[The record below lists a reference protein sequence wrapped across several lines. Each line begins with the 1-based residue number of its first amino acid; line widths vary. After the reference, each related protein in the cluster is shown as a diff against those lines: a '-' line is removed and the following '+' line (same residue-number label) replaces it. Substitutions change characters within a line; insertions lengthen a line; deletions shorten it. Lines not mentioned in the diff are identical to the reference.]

1 MRPPLVGE
9 DSVCDATFKAFTI
22 GFQPDIT
29 WFLAVAVNAVR
40 ILLLGPVE
48 LWVGGRRAALGGPKQ
63 RTLLALPALDPGQPV
78 SRDRA
83 AEALWG
89 ESLPPGHA
97 QRLHTVVSRLRAA
110 LRQAGGSPDVVET
123 TEIGYRLRID
133 PGQVDAARAA
143 AALHE
148 ARELRAA
155 GQPIEAAAAAHDALE
170 LWRGPPLEDLLDNG
184 WAGES
189 LRRLEDLKL
198 SLLEEDF
205 DCRLASDASPGLV
218 EELEA
223 ACASA
228 PLRERLHA
236 QLILALDASGRRVDA
251 LQAYDRVRRRLSEE
265 LGIDPGAVLREA
277 HRAVLTEEPDTR
289 RVPVSRGRRRAA
301 WRGRRTALIALVVIG
316 AAAATAA
323 VLLAGGGRREPAA
336 VRLHAGA
343 LVIAGP
349 DLHQVRAEIPLSGTV
364 INEQPGGL
372 VLADGSLW
380 SVTERGTVTQVDVAH
395 RRIVG
400 STPLALPAG
409 PGGMAVGLGATWV
422 TDSGS
427 STLYRLGSGVTAA
440 SRIRLPP
447 LDGRLAGGTGGV
459 AVGEGSIWVV
469 RPAGTVDRLSRSG
482 VLEHRFGIP
491 GATQIV
497 SSERAIWVISKH
509 SGVVTKLDP
518 RTNSVR
524 AHTRLRAEVCCLTVG
539 GGSVWATS
547 EARGLLWQLRPDGR
561 VEDLVH
567 VPAPATELAYA
578 DGGVWTSGYTSGTLT
593 RVDAQTL
600 GVRVVHTDQPL
611 AGMAAAPGVVAF
623 STFASERAALA
634 GVRGPVARILLTQ
647 DLIADGDPAAP
658 IVFGDRD
665 AARQRQ
671 AATCL
676 SLYEYRDGRLAPY
689 AAGGPGARRSKRRV
703 WTFRVRP
710 GFAFSPP
717 SHERVDAGTFAATIE
732 RSTAPAFTHSEA
744 ARVLADV
751 VGMHAYRRGL
761 TTHLTGL
768 EATGARLTIRLN
780 RPVATLDAR
789 LAAAS
794 FCAVPKDT
802 PAVPAGLQDPIPSAG
817 PYYVA
822 GASGGAFAVLRRNPY
837 YPLPNRT
844 GFDAFV
850 YDFNIDGRR
859 ALEMLRHGRAVDAPV
874 YGGHAGSTLA
884 AQLGAAG
891 DASGIS
897 LRRSPRPGANSGK
910 LGSRIAEFFGRR
922 LGCRSYSPLYAGVEL
937 KRLCPVAG

>member
-1 MRPPLVGE
+1 MNLV
-9 DSVCDATFKAFTI
+9 DV
-22 GFQPDIT
+22 
-29 WFLAVAVNAVR
+29 
-40 ILLLGPVE
+40 LLLGPVE
-48 LWVGGRRAALGGPKQ
+48 LWVGGRQAPLGGPKQ
-63 RTLLALPALDPGQPV
+63 RTLLALLALERGQVV

-89 ESLPPGHA
+89 ESVPEGNA

-110 LRQAGGSPDVVET
+110 LRQVGGSLDVVET
-123 TEIGYRLRID
+123 TETGYRLRID
-133 PGQVDAARAA
+133 PAQVDAARAA
-143 AALHE
+143 AALRQS
-148 ARELRAA
+148 RELRAA
-155 GQPIEAAAAAHDALE
+155 GRPAEAAAAARDALE

-189 LRRLEDLKL
+189 LRRLEDLRL

-205 DCRLASDASPGLV
+205 DCRLTFDASPGLV

-236 QLILALDASGRRVDA
+236 QLMLALDASGRRADA
-251 LQAYDRVRRRLSEE
+251 LHEYDRVRRRLSEE
-265 LGIDPGAVLREA
+265 LGIEPGTVLREA
-277 HRAVLTEEPDTR
+277 HLAVLTREPDAP
-289 RVPVSRGRRRAA
+289 RVPVSRGRRR
-301 WRGRRTALIALVVIG
+301 WVRHSRRTLLIGLVATG
-316 AAAATAA
+316 AVAATAG
-323 VLLAGGGRREPAA
+323 LLLTGEGPRERAA
-336 VRLHAGA
+336 LRVHAGA
-343 LVIAGP
+343 LVIASP
-349 DLHQVRAEIPLSGTV
+349 NLHQVRAEIPLSGTV

-372 VLADGSLW
+372 VLGEGSLW
-380 SVTERGTVTQVDVAH
+380 AVTERGTVTQIDLTR
-395 RRIVG
+395 RRIVA
-400 STPLALPAG
+400 STPLALPTG

-427 STLYRLGSGVTAA
+427 STLYRLSSGVTAA
-440 SRIRLPP
+440 RRIRLPP
-447 LDGRLAGGTGGV
+447 LDGSFAGRTGGV
-459 AVGEGSIWVV
+459 AVGDGSIWVA

-482 VLEHRFGIP
+482 ELEHRFRIP
-491 GATQIV
+491 GATQVV
-497 SSERAIWVISKH
+497 SSGRAIWAISGH
-509 SGVVTKLDP
+509 NGIVTKLGP

-524 AHTRLRAEVCCLTVG
+524 ARTRLRAAVCCLTGG

-547 EARGLLWQLRPDGR
+547 EAGGLLWQLRPDGR
-561 VEDLVH
+561 VQDLVH

-578 DGGVWTSGYTSGTLT
+578 DGAVWISGYTSGAVT
-593 RVDAQTL
+593 RVDAHTL
-600 GVRVVHTDQPL
+600 AVRIVHTDQAV

-676 SLYEYRDGRLAPY
+676 SLYEYRRGRLAPY
-689 AAGGPGARRSKRRV
+689 AAGGPTVRRSKRSV

-717 SHERVDAGTFAATIE
+717 SHERVDAATFAATIE
-732 RSTAPAFTHSEA
+732 RSTAPAFLHSEA
-744 ARVLADV
+744 ARALAEV
-751 VGMHAYRRGL
+751 VGMHAYHRGL
-761 TTHLTGL
+761 TTHLAGV

-780 RPVATLDAR
+780 RPVANLDAR
-789 LAAAS
+789 LAAPY
-794 FCAVPKDT
+794 FCAVPTDT
-802 PAVPAGLQDPIPSAG
+802 PAVPTGLQDPIPSAG

-837 YPLPNRT
+837 YPLPNRA
-844 GFDAFV
+844 GFAAIV
-850 YDFNIDGRR
+850 YDFNVDARR
-859 ALEMLRHGRAVDAPV
+859 ALEMIRHGRADYAAF

-897 LRRSPRPGANSGK
+897 FRRSPRPRAKSGK
-910 LGSRIAEFFGRR
+910 LGSSIAEFFGRR
-922 LGCRSYSPLYAGVEL
+922 LGCRSHSPLYAGVEL

>member
-1 MRPPLVGE
+1 
-9 DSVCDATFKAFTI
+9 
-22 GFQPDIT
+22 
-29 WFLAVAVNAVR
+29 LAVAVNPVR
-40 ILLLGPVE
+40 ILLLGSVQ
-48 LWVGGRRAALGGPKQ
+48 LWVDERQAVLGGPKQ
-63 RTLLALPALDPGQPV
+63 RTLLALLALEPGRAV

-89 ESLPPGHA
+89 ESLPAGHA

-110 LRQAGGSPDVVET
+110 LGQAGGSPDVVET
-123 TEIGYRLRID
+123 TATGYRLRTD
-133 PGQVDAARAA
+133 LAQVDAVRAA
-143 AALHE
+143 AALHQ

-155 GQPIEAAAAAHDALE
+155 DRPIEAAAAARDALE
-170 LWRGPPLEDLLDNG
+170 LWRGQPLEDLLDNG

-198 SLLEEDF
+198 SLLEEEF
-205 DCRLASDASPGLV
+205 DCRLTFDVSPGLV

-236 QLILALDASGRRVDA
+236 QLMLALGACGRRPDA
-251 LQAYDRVRRRLSEE
+251 LHEYDRVRRRLSDE
-265 LGIDPGAVLREA
+265 LGIAPGTVLREA
-277 HRAVLTEEPDTR
+277 HRAVLTVEPDAR
-289 RVPVSRGRRRAA
+289 RVAVSRGRRWAA
-301 WRGRRTALIALVVIG
+301 LRGRRIVLIGVVAIG
-316 AAAATAA
+316 AVAAT
-323 VLLAGGGRREPAA
+323 VGLLLTGGGRREPA
-336 VRLHAGA
+336 VLRLHAGA

-349 DLHQVRAEIPLSGTV
+349 NLDRVRAEIPLSGTL

-372 VLADGSLW
+372 VLGDGSLW
-380 SVTERGTVTQVDVAH
+380 AVTEKGTVTQIDLGR
-395 RRIVG
+395 RRIVA

-440 SRIRLPP
+440 RRIRLPA
-447 LDGRLAGGTGGV
+447 LDGRLAGGTEGV
-459 AVGEGSIWVV
+459 AVGHGSIWVV

-482 VLEHRFGIP
+482 ELEHRFGIP

-509 SGVVTKLDP
+509 RGVVTKLDP

-547 EARGLLWQLRPDGR
+547 EAGGLLWQLRPDGR
-561 VEDLVH
+561 VQDLVH

-578 DGGVWTSGYTSGTLT
+578 DGAVWTSGYTSETVT

-600 GVRVVHTDQPL
+600 GVRVVHTDQPV

-623 STFASERAALA
+623 STFASEQAALA

-658 IVFGDRD
+658 VVFGDRD
-665 AARQRQ
+665 ADRQRQ

-676 SLYEYRDGRLAPY
+676 SLYEYRDGRLSPY
-689 AAGGPGARRSKRRV
+689 AASGQGARRSNGRV

-717 SHERVDAGTFAATIE
+717 SHERVDARTFAATIE
-732 RSTAPAFTHSEA
+732 RSTAPAFPHSEA
-744 ARVLADV
+744 AKALADV

-761 TTHLTGL
+761 TTHLAGV
-768 EATGARLTIRLN
+768 EAIGARLTIRLN
-780 RPVATLDAR
+780 RPVANVDAR
-789 LAAAS
+789 LAAPY
-794 FCAVPKDT
+794 FCAVPKDA
-802 PAVPAGLQDPIPSAG
+802 PAVPTGLQDPIPSAG
-817 PYYVA
+817 PYYLA
-822 GASGGAFAVLRRNPY
+822 GVSGGAFEVLRRNPH
-837 YPLPNRT
+837 YPRPNRT
-844 GFDAFV
+844 GFAAIV
-850 YDFNIDGRR
+850 YDFNVDGRR
-859 ALEMLRHGRAVDAPV
+859 ALEMIRHGRADYAAF

-897 LRRSPRPGANSGK
+897 FRRSPRPGATRGA

>member
-1 MRPPLVGE
+1 MNP
-9 DSVCDATFKAFTI
+9 
-22 GFQPDIT
+22 
-29 WFLAVAVNAVR
+29 VR
-40 ILLLGPVE
+40 ILLLGSVQ
-48 LWVGGRRAALGGPKQ
+48 LWVDERQAALGGPKQ
-63 RTLLALPALDPGQPV
+63 RTLLALLALEPGRAV

-89 ESLPPGHA
+89 ESLPAGHT

-110 LRQAGGSPDVVET
+110 LGQAGGSPDVVET
-123 TEIGYRLRID
+123 TATGYRLQID

-143 AALHE
+143 AALHQ

-155 GQPIEAAAAAHDALE
+155 GRPVEAAAAARDALE

-198 SLLEEDF
+198 SLLEEEF
-205 DCRLASDASPGLV
+205 DCRLTFEASPGLV

-236 QLILALDASGRRVDA
+236 QLMLALGACGRRADA
-251 LQAYDRVRRRLSEE
+251 LQAYDRVRRRLSDE
-265 LGIDPGAVLREA
+265 LGIAPGAVLREA
-277 HRAVLTEEPDTR
+277 HRAVLTVEPDAR

-301 WRGRRTALIALVVIG
+301 LRGRRIVLIGVVATG
-316 AAAATAA
+316 AVAATAGL
-323 VLLAGGGRREPAA
+323 LLAGGGRREPAV

-343 LVIAGP
+343 LVIADP
-349 DLHQVRAEIPLSGTV
+349 NLRRVSAEIPLSGTV
-364 INEQPGGL
+364 INEQPGGV

-380 SVTERGTVTQVDVAH
+380 TVTEKGTVTQVDLAS

-427 STLYRLGSGVTAA
+427 STLYRLGSGETAA
-440 SRIRLPP
+440 HRIRLPR
-447 LDGRLAGGTGGV
+447 LDGKPAGGTGGV
-459 AVGEGSIWVV
+459 AVGDGSIWVV

-482 VLEHRFGIP
+482 ELEHRFAIP

-497 SSERAIWVISKH
+497 SSQDAIWVISRD

-524 AHTRLRAEVCCLTVG
+524 ARTRLRAEVCCLTVG

-547 EARGLLWQLRPDGR
+547 EAGGLLWQLRPDGR
-561 VEDLVH
+561 VQDLVH

-578 DGGVWTSGYTSGTLT
+578 NGAVWTSGYTSGTVT
-593 RVDAQTL
+593 RVDTQTL
-600 GVRVVHTDQPL
+600 GVRVVHTDESI
-611 AGMAAAPGVVAF
+611 AGLAAAPGVVAF

-634 GVRGPVARILLTQ
+634 GVRGPVARILLTH
-647 DLIADGDPAAP
+647 DLIADSDPAAP

-665 AARQRQ
+665 ADRQRQ
-671 AATCL
+671 SATCL
-676 SLYEYRDGRLAPY
+676 SLYEYRDGRLAPF
-689 AAGGPGARRSKRRV
+689 AADGPAARRSNRRV
-703 WTFRVRP
+703 WIFRVRP

-717 SHERVDAGTFAATIE
+717 SHERVDARTFAATIE
-732 RSTAPAFTHSEA
+732 RSTAPAFPHSEA
-744 ARVLADV
+744 AKALADV

-761 TTHLTGL
+761 TTHLAGI

-780 RPVATLDAR
+780 RPVANLDAR
-789 LAAAS
+789 LAAPY

-802 PAVPAGLQDPIPSAG
+802 PAVPTGLQDPIPTAG

-837 YPLPNRT
+837 YPLPNRA
-844 GFDAFV
+844 GFAAIV
-850 YDFNIDGRR
+850 YDFNVDERR
-859 ALEMLRHGRAVDAPV
+859 ALEMIRHGRADYAAF

-891 DASGIS
+891 DASGIRS
-897 LRRSPRPGANSGK
+897 RRSPRPGTTRGAP
-910 LGSRIAEFFGRR
+910 GSTIAEFFGRR
-922 LGCRSYSPLYAGVEL
+922 LGCLSHNPLYAGVEL

>member
-1 MRPPLVGE
+1 M
-9 DSVCDATFKAFTI
+9 
-22 GFQPDIT
+22 
-29 WFLAVAVNAVR
+29 AVAVNVVR

-63 RTLLALPALDPGQPV
+63 RTLLALLALDLGQPV

-110 LRQAGGSPDVVET
+110 LRQTGGSPDVVET
-123 TEIGYRLRID
+123 TETGYRLRID

-155 GQPIEAAAAAHDALE
+155 GQPAEAAAAARDALE

-184 WAGES
+184 WAGER

-198 SLLEEDF
+198 SLLEEEF
-205 DCRLASDASPGLV
+205 DYRLTFDPSPALV
-218 EELEA
+218 EEIEA

-228 PLRERLHA
+228 PLREKLHA
-236 QLILALDASGRRVDA
+236 QLMLALGACGRRADA
-251 LQAYDRVRRRLSEE
+251 LHEYDRVRRRLSEE
-265 LGIDPGAVLREA
+265 LGIEPGAVLRDA
-277 HRAVLTEEPDTR
+277 HRVVLTVEPDAR
-289 RVPVSRGRRRAA
+289 WVPVSRGRRRAA
-301 WRGRRTALIALVVIG
+301 LRGRWIVLVGVLAAG
-316 AAAATAA
+316 AVAATAGL
-323 VLLAGGGRREPAA
+323 LLAGGGRREPAV

-349 DLHQVRAEIPLSGTV
+349 NLHQVRAEIPLSGTV

-372 VLADGSLW
+372 VLGDGSLW
-380 SVTERGTVTQVDVAH
+380 AVTEKGTVTQIDLAR

-440 SRIRLPP
+440 RRIRLPP

-459 AVGEGSIWVV
+459 AVGDGSIWVV
-469 RPAGTVDRLSRSG
+469 RLGGTVDRLSRSG
-482 VLEHRFGIP
+482 ELEHRFAIP
-491 GATQIV
+491 GATQII
-497 SSERAIWVISKH
+497 SNERAIWVISKH

-547 EARGLLWQLRPDGR
+547 EAPGLLWQLRPDGR
-561 VEDLVH
+561 VQELVH

-578 DGGVWTSGYTSGTLT
+578 DGGVWISGYSSGTIT

-600 GVRVVHTDQPL
+600 GIRVVHTDQSV
-611 AGMAAAPGVVAF
+611 AAMAVAPGVVMF

-634 GVRGPVARILLTQ
+634 GVRGPVARIVLTQ

-658 IVFGDRD
+658 SLFGDRD
-665 AARQRQ
+665 ASRQRQ

-689 AAGGPGARRSKRRV
+689 AASGPAVRRSKRRV

-710 GFAFSPP
+710 GFVFSPP

-732 RSTAPAFTHSEA
+732 RSTAPAFPHSDA
-744 ARVLADV
+744 ARALADV

-761 TTHLTGL
+761 TTHLAGV
-768 EATGARLTIRLN
+768 EATGARLTIRLA
-780 RPVATLDAR
+780 RPVVNLDAR
-789 LAAAS
+789 LAAPY

-802 PAVPAGLQDPIPSAG
+802 PAVSTGLQDPIPSAG

-822 GASGGAFAVLRRNPY
+822 GASGGAFMVLRRNPY
-837 YPLPNRT
+837 YPLPNLT
-844 GFDAFV
+844 GFDALV
-850 YDFNIDGRR
+850 YQFNVDERR
-859 ALEMLRHGRAVDAPV
+859 ALGMIRHGRADYAAF

-891 DASGIS
+891 DAAGVSF
-897 LRRSPRPGANSGK
+897 RRSPRPGANHGK

-937 KRLCPVAG
+937 KRLCPLAR

>member
-1 MRPPLVGE
+1 
-9 DSVCDATFKAFTI
+9 
-22 GFQPDIT
+22 
-29 WFLAVAVNAVR
+29 LAAAVNAVR

-48 LWVGGRRAALGGPKQ
+48 LWAGERQAPLGGPKQ
-63 RTLLALPALDPGQPV
+63 RTLLALLALEPGQVV

-89 ESLPPGHA
+89 ESVPAGHA

-110 LRQAGGSPDVVET
+110 LRQVGGSPDVVET
-123 TEIGYRLRID
+123 TETGYRLRID
-133 PGQVDAARAA
+133 PAQVDAPRAA
-143 AALHE
+143 AALHQS
-148 ARELRAA
+148 RELRAA
-155 GQPIEAAAAAHDALE
+155 GRPAEAAAAARDALE
-170 LWRGPPLEDLLDNG
+170 LWRGPPLEDLLENG

-198 SLLEEDF
+198 SLLEEEF
-205 DCRLASDASPGLV
+205 DCRLTFDASPGLV

-236 QLILALDASGRRVDA
+236 QLMLALDASGRRADA
-251 LQAYDRVRRRLSEE
+251 LQAYDRVRWRLSEE
-265 LGIDPGAVLREA
+265 LGIEPGAVLREA
-277 HRAVLTEEPDTR
+277 HRAVLMREPG
-289 RVPVSRGRRRAA
+289 PSQAQVSRGRRRRA
-301 WRGRRTALIALVVIG
+301 RHSRRILLIGVVAIG
-316 AAAATAA
+316 AVAATAG
-323 VLLAGGGRREPAA
+323 VLLAGGGRQQRAA
-336 VRLHAGA
+336 LRLHAGA
-343 LVIAGP
+343 LVIASP
-349 DLHQVRAEIPLSGTV
+349 NLHQVRAQIPLSGTV
-364 INEQPGGL
+364 INEQPGGV
-372 VLADGSLW
+372 VLAEGSLW
-380 SVTERGTVTQVDVAH
+380 TVNEQGTVTQVDLAR
-395 RRIVG
+395 RRIVT

-440 SRIRLPP
+440 RRIRLPP
-447 LDGRLAGGTGGV
+447 LNGPRPGSTGGV
-459 AVGEGSIWVV
+459 AIGEGSIWVA
-469 RPAGTVDRLSRSG
+469 RPGGTVDRLSRSG
-482 VLEHRFGIP
+482 ELEHRFGIP
-491 GATQIV
+491 GATQV
-497 SSERAIWVISKH
+497 VNGERAIWVIAKQ

-518 RTNSVR
+518 KTNSVR
-524 AHTRLRAEVCCLTVG
+524 AHTPLRAQVCCLTVG

-547 EARGLLWQLRPDGR
+547 EAGGLLWQLRPDGR
-561 VEDLVH
+561 VQDLVH
-567 VPAPATELAYA
+567 VSAPATELAYA
-578 DGGVWTSGYTSGTLT
+578 DGSVWISGYTSGSVT
-593 RVDAQTL
+593 RVDARTL
-600 GVRVVHTDQPL
+600 AVRIVHIDEPV

-634 GVRGPVARILLTQ
+634 GVRGPVARILLTR
-647 DLIADGDPAAP
+647 DLIADTDPAAP

-665 AARQRQ
+665 ADRQRQ

-676 SLYEYRDGRLAPY
+676 SLYEYHRGRLAPY
-689 AAGGPGARRSKRRV
+689 AASGPAVRRSKRRV

-732 RSTAPAFTHSEA
+732 RSTAPAFLHSEA
-744 ARVLADV
+744 ARALADV

-761 TTHLTGL
+761 TTHLAGV

-780 RPVATLDAR
+780 RPAANLGAR
-789 LAAAS
+789 LAAPY

-802 PAVPAGLQDPIPSAG
+802 PAVPTGLQDPIPSAG

-822 GASGGAFAVLRRNPY
+822 GLSGGAFAVLRRNPN
-837 YPLPNRT
+837 YPLPNRA
-844 GFDAFV
+844 GFAAIV
-850 YDFNIDGRR
+850 YDFNVDERQ
-859 ALEMLRHGRAVDAPV
+859 ALEMIRHGRADYAAF
-874 YGGHAGSTLA
+874 YSRHAGSTLA
-884 AQLGAAG
+884 AQLGAGG

-897 LRRSPRPGANSGK
+897 VQRSPRPGANGGK

-922 LGCRSYSPLYAGVEL
+922 LGCRSHTPLYAGVEL